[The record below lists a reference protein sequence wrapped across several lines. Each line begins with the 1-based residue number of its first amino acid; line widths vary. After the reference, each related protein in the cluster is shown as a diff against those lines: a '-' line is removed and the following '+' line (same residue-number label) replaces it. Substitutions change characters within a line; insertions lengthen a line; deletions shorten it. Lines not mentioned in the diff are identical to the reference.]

1 MSVRWYLV
9 QAKTGQE
16 ALAAFNLRR
25 QGYETFLPLT
35 FKTVRHARKVRVEKA
50 AYFPGYLFVAFDVER
65 DRWRPIASTLGV
77 LRLVAARER
86 PSPAPAGVVEGLKA
100 HADGAGVMDAALGLR
115 AGDSVRVIQG
125 PFADRRGL
133 VSQLMGEDRVS
144 VLIAMMN
151 GEVAV
156 MVPRGA
162 CAVV

>member
-25 QGYETFLPLT
+25 QGYEAFLPLT
-35 FKTVRHARKVRVEKA
+35 FRTIRHARKVRIEKA
-50 AYFPGYLFVAFDVER
+50 AYFPGYLFVAFDVDR

-77 LRLVAARER
+77 VRLVAARER
-86 PSPAPAGVVEGLKA
+86 PLPAPPGVVEALQA
-100 HADGAGVMDAALGLR
+100 HADAAGVMDRAVDLR
-115 AGDSVRVIQG
+115 AGDDVRVIKG

-144 VLIAMMN
+144 VLISMMN
-151 GEVAV
+151 AEVPILIERA
-156 MVPRGA
+156 A